1 LIEKEVRTV
10 SSIDELTQALFKGR
24 VSRRGFI
31 QGAMALGI
39 SMSGA
44 AALLE
49 ACTSG
54 TSSSS
59 TDLTFVVWSYGVE
72 TIKDNIKKL
81 EDKESGLHVNFQD
94 FAWTNYHDT
103 MVARFAGKTPT
114 DICYGSD
121 HWLSEWAAAG
131 WLSPLGT
138 KYPDLNSYTSDYF
151 PYVIQGMTYQGKN
164 YGIPYYADTWAFLYN
179 EDHLKRAG
187 ISQPPSTWE
196 ELSQQSLQIKSKG
209 IANYPVILLFA
220 QDDPGSIEVWTSMVF
235 SRTDG
240 HLFDDSLNPVFNR
253 PGSAAAKTIDW
264 TAGALN
270 TQKILDP
277 ASLTSQEI
285 PVVKAMESGA
295 HTFTILETYNQ
306 AELNKSGSGPFS
318 GKFKMAPM
326 PGDTHNTVGYVRFY
340 SVTDQ
345 LTKRNATTVK
355 YGDDF
360 LQYFGGKPGGSI
372 SPVVK
377 RWAVENG
384 LGFGWKSLWDDAD
397 VRNAFSTWGN
407 PDMLK
412 QNQQLARSKEG
423 LTKYYPTWDVFTR
436 GQLQKAYLGQATTQS
451 ALSAMADKWNSLKQG

>member
-1 LIEKEVRTV
+1 MMST
-10 SSIDELTQALFKGR
+10 IDALVQGVVTGR
-24 VSRRGFI
+24 LSRRGFL
-31 QGAMALGI
+31 QGAVALGL
-39 SMSGA
+39 SLSGA
-44 AALLE
+44 AALLD

-54 TSSSS
+54 TQSASG
-59 TDLTFVVWSYGVE
+59 TDLNFVVWSYGVE

-81 EDKESGLHVNFQD
+81 ETKFPGLHVNFQD

-103 MVARFAGKTPT
+103 MVARFVAKTPT
-114 DICYGSD
+114 DVSYSSD

-131 WLSPLGT
+131 WLAPLDQQ
-138 KYPDLNSYTSDYF
+138 YSDLNSYTSDYF

-179 EDHLKRAG
+179 EDHLKKAG
-187 ISQPPSTWE
+187 ISQPPTTWN
-196 ELSQQSLQIKSKG
+196 ELAQQAQEIKSKG

-235 SRTDG
+235 SLADG
-240 HLFDDSLNPVFNR
+240 HLFDDSLKPVFNR

-264 TAGALN
+264 ISSALN
-270 TQKILDP
+270 TSKILDP

-285 PVVKAMESGA
+285 PVVKGMESGA

-306 AELNKSGSGPFS
+306 AELNKSGSGPYS
-318 GKFKMAPM
+318 GHFKMAPM

-340 SVTDQ
+340 AVTQQ
-345 LTKRNATTVK
+345 LTKRDASAIK
-355 YGDDF
+355 FGDDF
-360 LQYFGGKPGGSI
+360 LQYFGGKVDGAI

-397 VRNAFSTWGN
+397 VRAAFSTWGN
-407 PDMLK
+407 PDMLR
-412 QNQQLARSKEG
+412 QNQQLARAKEG
-423 LTKYYPTWDVFTR
+423 LTKYYPSWDVFTR
-436 GQLQKAYLGQATTQS
+436 GELQKAYLGQVTTES
-451 ALSAMADKWNSLKQG
+451 ALSAMADRWNQLKQG

>member
-1 LIEKEVRTV
+1 MLSIETLVDGVAT
-10 SSIDELTQALFKGR
+10 GR
-24 VSRRGFI
+24 ISRRGFL
-31 QGAMALGI
+31 QGAMALGL

-44 AALLE
+44 VALLE

-54 TSSSS
+54 TQGTSG
-59 TDLTFVVWSYGVE
+59 TALTFVVWSYGVE

-81 EDKESGLHVNFQD
+81 EQKVSGLHVDFQD

-114 DICYGSD
+114 DVCYSSD
-121 HWLSEWAAAG
+121 HWLS
-131 WLSPLGT
+131 
-138 KYPDLNSYTSDYF
+138 
-151 PYVIQGMTYQGKN
+151 
-164 YGIPYYADTWAFLYN
+164 TW
-179 EDHLKRAG
+179 D
-187 ISQPPSTWE
+187 
-196 ELSQQSLQIKSKG
+196 ELTQQSLQIKSKG

-235 SRTDG
+235 SLTDG
-240 HLFDDSLNPVFNR
+240 HLFDDKLNAVFNR

-264 TAGALN
+264 VSNALN
-270 TQKILDP
+270 NSKILDP

-285 PVVKAMESGA
+285 PVVKSMESGA

-340 SVTDQ
+340 AVTDQ
-345 LTKRNATTVK
+345 LTKRDSTVIK
-355 YGDDF
+355 YGEEF
-360 LQYFGGKPGGSI
+360 LQYFGGKPDGVI

-397 VRNAFSTWGN
+397 VRKAFSTWGD
-407 PDMLK
+407 PDMLR

-423 LTKYYPTWDVFTR
+423 LTKNYPSWDVFTR
-436 GQLQKAYLGQATTQS
+436 SELQKAYLKQVSTTA
-451 ALSAMADKWNSLKQG
+451 ALGAMADKWNSLKQG

>member
-1 LIEKEVRTV
+1 MLSIETLVDGV
-10 SSIDELTQALFKGR
+10 SSGR
-24 VSRRGFI
+24 ISRRGFL
-31 QGAMALGI
+31 QGAMALGL

-44 AALLE
+44 VALLE

-54 TSSSS
+54 QQGTSG
-59 TDLTFVVWSYGVE
+59 TALTFVVWSYGVE

-81 EDKESGLHVNFQD
+81 EQKVSGLKVNFQD

-114 DICYGSD
+114 DVCYSSD

-131 WLSPLGT
+131 WLAPLEQ
-138 KYPDLNSYTSDYF
+138 KYPDLNAYTSDYF
-151 PYVIQGMTYQGKN
+151 PYVIQGMTYQAKN

-179 EDHLKRAG
+179 EDHLKKAG
-187 ISQPPSTWE
+187 ISKPPTTWD
-196 ELSQQSLQIKSKG
+196 ELTQQSLQIKSKG

-235 SRTDG
+235 SLNDG
-240 HLFDDSLNPVFNR
+240 HLFDDKLNPVFNR
-253 PGSAAAKTIDW
+253 PGSAAARTIDW
-264 TAGALN
+264 VSNALN
-270 TQKILDP
+270 TSKILDP

-306 AELNKSGSGPFS
+306 AEFNKSGSGPFS

-326 PGDTHNTVGYVRFY
+326 PGETHNTVGYVRFY
-340 SVTDQ
+340 AVTDQ
-345 LTKRNATTVK
+345 LIKRDSTVIK
-355 YGDDF
+355 YGNDF
-360 LQYFGGKPGGSI
+360 LQYFGGKPDGVI

-397 VRNAFSTWGN
+397 VRKAFSTWGD
-407 PDMLK
+407 PDMLR

-423 LTKYYPTWDVFTR
+423 LTKYYPSWDVFTR
-436 GQLQKAYLGQATTQS
+436 SELQKAYLKQVSTTA